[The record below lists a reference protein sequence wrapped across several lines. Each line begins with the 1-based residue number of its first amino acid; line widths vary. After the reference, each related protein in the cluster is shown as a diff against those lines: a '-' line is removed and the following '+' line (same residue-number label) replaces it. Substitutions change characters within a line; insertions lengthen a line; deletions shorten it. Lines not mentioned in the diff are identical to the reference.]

1 MTAPPAPAVTGEMR
15 DATGA
20 DATAPVPPGG
30 PTVDRAN
37 LLRGVAVG
45 LLVFA
50 AVAGAYNLGQALF
63 GPRLG
68 QDFTAYYV
76 AGRLIRA
83 GDAPDMYGTQEE
95 FQRQADRFGVTGPA
109 AEGDRDGALGGHD
122 SVEPFLYPPVAA
134 VLLLPASFLP
144 LGASKLAFVM
154 VNLLAQVLAIGVL
167 FWDRAPPRRRVLVV
181 GGMAALAVLFPFFW
195 GLYLGQANA
204 LVFLACA
211 LSLRQLRRGDQLGG
225 GAWLALA
232 VLLKVF
238 PAVLL
243 VLLLLRRQYRAVATS
258 VAAMAVLSVLAL
270 PFVGVSTYTR
280 FITDVLPEITSRVE
294 PFVRNQGI
302 SGTLNRLFTDNP
314 YVDPVLH
321 AEGVVRP
328 LGLVLALAVVTLA
341 VWATRRRA
349 LAPGPGP
356 RGFEVEWGL
365 WLTAAVLVS
374 TISWEHYAVFLLFA
388 WLPLAER
395 LLTSDLRV
403 RRTQVLLGLT
413 VASFSVWSLLLQ
425 SGDEYDA
432 LPTTVLLQPVIGA
445 KFAATVALF
454 GVCVAWL
461 RHPTADLGSAGASR
475 AGPVPSREPVA

>member
-1 MTAPPAPAVTGEMR
+1 MTAPPASAVTGDVSER
-15 DATGA
+15 AADDGPPAAPGTG
-20 DATAPVPPGG
+20 PGTG
-30 PTVDRAN
+30 TVDRAN
-37 LLRGVAVG
+37 LLRGVALA

-83 GDAPDMYGTQEE
+83 GDAEEMYGSQEE
-95 FQRQADRFGVTGPA
+95 FQAQADRFGVTGPA
-109 AEGDRDGALGGHD
+109 AEGDRDGRVGGHD

-144 LGASKLAFVM
+144 LGASKLAFVL
-154 VNLLAQVLAIGVL
+154 VNLLAQVLAIAVL

-181 GGMAALAVLFPFFW
+181 GGWAALAVLFPFFW

-232 VLLKVF
+232 VVLKVF
-238 PAVLL
+238 PVVLL
-243 VLLLLRRQYRAVATS
+243 VPLLLRRQYKAVAGT
-258 VAAMAVLSVLAL
+258 VVTALAL
-270 PFVGVSTYTR
+270 SLLAVPIVGIGTYTR
-280 FITDVLPEITSRVE
+280 FVTDVLPEITSRVE

-314 YVDPVLH
+314 YVDPVLD
-321 AEGVVRP
+321 AEALVRP
-328 LGLVLALAVVTLA
+328 LGVVLALVVVLVA
-341 VWATRRRA
+341 VWATRRRPLVA
-349 LAPGPGP
+349 GPGP
-356 RGFEVEWGL
+356 RRFELEWGL

-388 WLPLAER
+388 WLPLAEG
-395 LLTSDLRV
+395 LLTSDLHV
-403 RRTQVLLGLT
+403 RRNQVLLGLT

-445 KFAATVALF
+445 KFLATVVLF
-454 GVCVAWL
+454 GVTVAWL
-461 RHPTADLGSAGASR
+461 RSTAPR
-475 AGPVPSREPVA
+475 PSRHAVRATATG